1 MNKYKED
8 YLNYRI
14 SKSEE
19 SLNDTKLLAAN
30 GSWNACVNRL
40 NYACY
45 YMVSSLTLKSELT
58 SQTHSGLKSLFNLNF
73 IKPGLVPIEFGKLY
87 SDLMDWR
94 QKGDYGDMFDFDKET
109 VEPLIEQVE
118 RFINYKR
125 YSH

>member
-14 SKSEE
+14 IKSEE